1 MTKTE
6 MIELLGVPNTNK
18 LQTLIWYV
26 ETMAR
31 RDYFSYMAELCD
43 TQKKPHITFEDLRNL
58 SLRNQ
63 KSIQD
68 SLDYMIALERK
79 DKEKADKEK
88 NNAML

>member
-1 MTKTE
+1 MTNTE
-6 MIELLGVPNTNK
+6 MIELLGVPNTNE

-26 ETMAR
+26 EATAR
-31 RDYFSYMAELCD
+31 RDYFSYMAELCN
-43 TQKKPHITFEDLRNL
+43 TQTNPHITFEDLKNL

-88 NNAML
+88 NNG

>member
-43 TQKKPHITFEDLRNL
+43 TQKKPNITFEDLKNL
-58 SLRNQ
+58 SVRNQ

-79 DKEKADKEK
+79 DKGK
-88 NNAML
+88 NT

>member
-1 MTKTE
+1 MTNTE
-6 MIELLGVPNTNK
+6 MIELLGVPNTRE

-26 ETMAR
+26 ETSAR

-43 TQKKPHITFEDLRNL
+43 TQKKPHITFEDLKNL

-63 KSIQD
+63 KSIQT

-79 DKEKADKEK
+79 DKER
-88 NNAML
+88 NHG

>member
-1 MTKTE
+1 MTNTE
-6 MIELLGVPNTNK
+6 MIDLLGIPNTRE

-26 ETMAR
+26 ETSAR

-43 TQKKPHITFEDLRNL
+43 TQKKPHITFEDLKNL

-68 SLDYMIALERK
+68 SLDEIVALVRK
-79 DKEKADKEK
+79 DMEKVND
-88 NNAML
+88 

>member
-6 MIELLGVPNTNK
+6 MIELLGVPNTNE

-31 RDYFSYMAELCD
+31 RDYFGYMAELCD
-43 TQKKPHITFEDLRNL
+43 TQKKPNITFEDLKNL

-79 DKEKADKEK
+79 DKEKA
-88 NNAML
+88 NG

>member
-6 MIELLGVPNTNK
+6 IIELLGVPNTK
-18 LQTLIWYV
+18 ELQTLIWYV

-58 SLRNQ
+58 SVRNQ
-63 KSIQD
+63 KSIQT

>member
-6 MIELLGVPNTNK
+6 IIELLGIPNTRE

-43 TQKKPHITFEDLRNL
+43 TQKKPHITFEDLKNL
-58 SLRNQ
+58 SVRNQ
-63 KSIQD
+63 KSIQT

-88 NNAML
+88 NT